1 MYKNK
6 KILAL
11 ITARKNSV
19 RLKKKNFLTF
29 FKKPLIYWTI
39 SSALKSKYLD
49 SIYVSTDMVEIL
61 KFSKKFKKEVGR
73 RKKYTA
79 EDAVYLWKGNTK
91 DWFGQVTTRQSE
103 WLERNKNNLL
113 FKNLYKTRLTQKG
126 ERNKTFLD
134 LFDTKDP
141 KKRIELQNKYPNTN
155 PVKTQIL

>member
-61 KFSKKFKKEVGR
+61 KFSKK
-73 RKKYTA
+73 
-79 EDAVYLWKGNTK
+79 
-91 DWFGQVTTRQSE
+91 
-103 WLERNKNNLL
+103 
-113 FKNLYKTRLTQKG
+113 
-126 ERNKTFLD
+126 
-134 LFDTKDP
+134 
-141 KKRIELQNKYPNTN
+141 
-155 PVKTQIL
+155 